1 MYFRKLNKFIN
12 YEFFYLTSLRESV
25 LYNIKSN
32 INLSII
38 LYLIIFVLD
47 SWFASYFVLT
57 QTELP
62 ICNTL
67 PIVLAMRQIA
77 LYGKG
82 GIGKSTTAANLSAAF
97 AERGMRVLQ
106 IGCDPKHDS
115 TRMLMH
121 GAGIPTVLDLV
132 RERDSRPILPEE
144 VVFPGYREIRCVEAG
159 GPEPGV
165 GCAGRGIIAT
175 FQLLEKLGA
184 LEGDVVVYDV
194 LGDVVCGG
202 FAMPM
207 REGYAEE
214 VYLVT
219 SGELMSLYAAN
230 NICKAIAR
238 LARHGRS
245 RCRLGGVICNSA
257 NTHPREKELV
267 EEFAR
272 QIGSAMSG
280 FIPRDRVVQLAELHK
295 QTVVEY
301 APESE
306 QARIY
311 RTLASSILDNQS
323 LTIPIPL
330 ETDQLEA
337 LALAYI

>member
-1 MYFRKLNKFIN
+1 
-12 YEFFYLTSLRESV
+12 
-25 LYNIKSN
+25 
-32 INLSII
+32 
-38 LYLIIFVLD
+38 
-47 SWFASYFVLT
+47 
-57 QTELP
+57 
-62 ICNTL
+62 
-67 PIVLAMRQIA
+67 MRQIA

-97 AERGMRVLQ
+97 AERGLKVLQ

-121 GAGIPTVLDLV
+121 GANIPTVLDLV
-132 RERDSRPILPEE
+132 RERGVEPITPHE
-144 VVFPGYREIRCVEAG
+144 VVFLGFQDVRCVEAG

-175 FQLLEKLGA
+175 FQLLEKLEA

-245 RCRLGGVICNSA
+245 KCRLGGVICNSA
-257 NTHPREKELV
+257 NTHPREQELV

-272 QIGSAMSG
+272 RIGSALMG
-280 FIPRDRVVQLAELHK
+280 FIPRDRMVQLAELHK
-295 QTVVEY
+295 QTVFEY
-301 APESE
+301 APTSK
-306 QARIY
+306 QAQIY
-311 RTLASSILDNQS
+311 RTLAVSILENGS

-330 ETDQLEA
+330 ETDQLET

>member
-1 MYFRKLNKFIN
+1 
-12 YEFFYLTSLRESV
+12 
-25 LYNIKSN
+25 
-32 INLSII
+32 
-38 LYLIIFVLD
+38 
-47 SWFASYFVLT
+47 
-57 QTELP
+57 
-62 ICNTL
+62 
-67 PIVLAMRQIA
+67 MRQIA

-97 AERGMRVLQ
+97 AERGLSVLQ

-121 GAGIPTVLDLV
+121 GTGIPTVLDLV
-132 RERDSRPILPEE
+132 RERGNAPIAQEE
-144 VVFPGYREIRCVEAG
+144 VVFEGYGKVRCVEAG

-175 FQLLEKLGA
+175 FQLLERLGA
-184 LEGDVVVYDV
+184 LQADVVVYDV

-207 REGYAEE
+207 REGYAKE

-238 LARHGRS
+238 LSRHGRS

-257 NTHPREKELV
+257 NTHQERELV
-267 EEFAR
+267 EEFAE
-272 QIGSAMSG
+272 QIGSRLIG
-280 FIPRDRVVQLAELHK
+280 FVPRDRIVQISELHK

-301 APESE
+301 APDSL
-306 QARIY
+306 QATVY
-311 RTLASSILDNQS
+311 RTLAQEILDT
-323 LTIPIPL
+323 LTTTIPTPL
-330 ETDQLEA
+330 ETDQLET
-337 LALAYI
+337 LAMAYL

>member
-1 MYFRKLNKFIN
+1 
-12 YEFFYLTSLRESV
+12 
-25 LYNIKSN
+25 
-32 INLSII
+32 
-38 LYLIIFVLD
+38 
-47 SWFASYFVLT
+47 
-57 QTELP
+57 
-62 ICNTL
+62 
-67 PIVLAMRQIA
+67 MRQIA

-97 AERGMRVLQ
+97 AGMGLETMQ

-115 TRMLMH
+115 TRMLLH
-121 GAGIPTVLDLV
+121 GGRIPTVLDLV
-132 RERDSRPILPEE
+132 RERGDGEISPDE
-144 VVFPGYREIRCVEAG
+144 VVHRGYAGVRCVEAG

-184 LEGDVVVYDV
+184 LKGDIIVYDV

-219 SGELMSLYAAN
+219 SGELMALYAAN

-238 LARHGRS
+238 LSRQGRS

-257 NTHPREKELV
+257 NIERERELV
-267 EEFAR
+267 GEFAR
-272 QIGSAMSG
+272 EIGSTLAG
-280 FIPRDRVVQLAELHK
+280 YIPRDRIVQQAELHR
-295 QTVVEY
+295 QTVIEY
-301 APESE
+301 APDSE
-306 QARIY
+306 QAKIY
-311 RTLASSILDNQS
+311 RALASWILENRMKVV
-323 LTIPIPL
+323 PAPL
-330 ETDQLEA
+330 EVDRLEE
-337 LALAYI
+337 LAFSFF